1 MDIPLGRSTDYGDTY
16 APELLVPMSRAEARA
31 AIGLEGRL
39 PFAGEDVW
47 NGYEFSWLDPR
58 GIPQVAGLRFA
69 VRAHSPY
76 FVESKSLKLYL
87 NGFAQSKFADRS
99 AVAAVLAR
107 DLSHAF
113 GAELKVELPDL
124 ARLPAATARL
134 PGRCLDDLA
143 VPVDRYERA
152 PDLLALETA
161 PRVVTNLAVH
171 THVFRSLCPVTGQ
184 PDWASVLVRY
194 SGPAISAEALWRYLV
209 SYRRHPA
216 FHETTIEQI
225 FLDLKARCRCTQLLV
240 AGFFQRRGGL
250 DINPVR
256 SDGPRVKLRFRLPRQ

>member
-1 MDIPLGRSTDYGDTY
+1 MDIPLGRSTDYCDTY
-16 APELLVPMSRAEARA
+16 APEVLAPMSRAEARA
-31 AIGLEGRL
+31 AIGLEGSL
-39 PFAGEDVW
+39 PFAGEDLW

-58 GIPQVAGLRFA
+58 GVPQVAGLHFA
-69 VRAHSPY
+69 VGADSSH

-87 NGFAQSKFADRS
+87 NGFAQSTFADRA

-107 DLSHAF
+107 DLSGAF
-113 GAELKVELPDL
+113 GAELTVELPDL

-134 PGRCLDDLA
+134 PGRCLDTIA

-152 PDLLALETA
+152 PELLALETSA
-161 PRVVTNLAVH
+161 RVVVDQAVH

-194 SGPAISAEALWRYLV
+194 SGPAIAAESLWRYLV

-225 FLDLKARCRCTQLLV
+225 FLDLKARCGCTRLLV

-256 SDGPRVKLRFRLPRQ
+256 TDGPRVELRYRLPRQ